1 MATHYTGEDMA
12 NKPTHKAYTVRDY
25 EKDGKKDSYWMEI
38 GVAFLHKDG
47 KGFDA
52 ALSALPVDGRI
63 VFRLNEEKKKAP
75 PED

>member
-1 MATHYTGEDMA
+1 MA

-25 EKDGKKDSYWMEI
+25 EKSGKKDSFWTEI

-52 ALSALPVDGRI
+52 TLSALPLDGRI
-63 VFRLNEEKKKAP
+63 VFRLIERDKKDKAEP
-75 PED
+75 VPFD